1 MKNLPI
7 VNYCVY
13 CYCRDEYVL
22 LFSTRHLEAASVEPV
37 IRRLVADV
45 REGLRFLWGHRLVRA
60 LTLLGFGISFT
71 GGAVTGLTV
80 VYGAQALDLPETGV
94 RVGLLFSAAAL
105 GSLASSV
112 LLPRL
117 NRRYATG
124 SITLAGLTAATVAV
138 AALAFATNFIAAL
151 VFSWLGRGTDAR
163 DHQRDLAA
171 AAGRPRSPAEQG
183 QRLGPDDCL
192 GRNALRRRG
201 GRRARRGH
209 VDPDDLSRDGARR
222 GDQRRD
228 RLVLT
233 APRARGGERW
243 RLRVEVFQ
251 ASGVGATRKQE
262 EALAGARATTILFL
276 ALALVALGSS
286 AGAGGSSAATPAS
299 PLGPNVI
306 VFDPS
311 MPVGQIQATV
321 DAIHA
326 QQVDAE
332 MGTNRYALLF
342 KPGVYGSADQPLQI
356 KVGYYTEIAGLG
368 ASPND
373 VTINGKIE
381 VYNRCLEGG
390 GTSNCVA
397 LVNFW
402 RTLSNLT
409 LNINSLG
416 QDGCRAS
423 ANFWAVSQA
432 VSMRRLKITGANL
445 SLMDYCTAGP
455 QFASGGF
462 IADSSLP
469 FVINGSQQQW
479 LIRNSRI
486 GGWSNAVWNQVFAG
500 VEGAPSDTAFPNP
513 PYTTLATT
521 PVSREKPYCSWTTQ
535 GDYAVRVPSAHTQTS
550 GTPGAGDD
558 GGAHDPAR
566 RFLRRDAVGL
576 GADDQQ
582 PACSRQEP
590 AAHPGR
596 LRVGRSIAVK
606 RADTVVLGLGHAT
619 LTAVDGAVPLTV
631 ADVPGV
637 IVAGV
642 TIDAGTVESPVLLEV
657 GKKNGN
663 QSSKK
668 GDPSNPTTLSDVY
681 FRVGGPHIGKADVA
695 LEVNGDNVLID
706 HTWVWRADHGIE
718 GFSGDTE
725 RWNTNTGRNGVVV
738 NGDNVTATGLFVEHF
753 QEYNVIWN
761 GENGRTI
768 LYQNELPYDPPTQA
782 DWMHDGVE
790 GWAGYKVGDQVK
802 THRLDGGGVYVF
814 NRNNPSIHTENGFE
828 VPDARVSVCTTS

>member
-1 MKNLPI
+1 MP
-7 VNYCVY
+7 
-13 CYCRDEYVL
+13 
-22 LFSTRHLEAASVEPV
+22 
-37 IRRLVADV
+37 
-45 REGLRFLWGHRLVRA
+45 
-60 LTLLGFGISFT
+60 
-71 GGAVTGLTV
+71 
-80 VYGAQALDLPETGV
+80 
-94 RVGLLFSAAAL
+94 
-105 GSLASSV
+105 
-112 LLPRL
+112 
-117 NRRYATG
+117 
-124 SITLAGLTAATVAV
+124 
-138 AALAFATNFIAAL
+138 
-151 VFSWLGRGTDAR
+151 
-163 DHQRDLAA
+163 
-171 AAGRPRSPAEQG
+171 
-183 QRLGPDDCL
+183 
-192 GRNALRRRG
+192 
-201 GRRARRGH
+201 
-209 VDPDDLSRDGARR
+209 
-222 GDQRRD
+222 
-228 RLVLT
+228 
-233 APRARGGERW
+233 
-243 RLRVEVFQ
+243 
-251 ASGVGATRKQE
+251 
-262 EALAGARATTILFL
+262 GARATTILSL
-276 ALALVALGSS
+276 ALALLALGSS
-286 AGAGGSSAATPAS
+286 AGAGGSSAATSAA

-311 MPVGQIQATV
+311 MPVGQIQATF

-342 KPGVYGSADQPLQI
+342 KPGIYGTAAQPLQI

-368 ASPND
+368 ASPTD

-432 VSMRRLKITGANL
+432 VSMRRLNITGANL

-500 VEGAPSDTAFPNP
+500 VEGAPSDATFPNP

-521 PVSREKPYCSWTTQ
+521 PVSREKPYLFLDDQ
-535 GDYAVRVPSAHTQTS
+535 GDYAVRVPSTHTHTS
-550 GTPGAGDD
+550 GTSWGLAMTAGRTIPLSDFFVAKPSDSVHTINNQLARGMNLLLTPGVYD
-558 GGAHDPAR
+558 
-566 RFLRRDAVGL
+566 VGL
-576 GADDQQ
+576 
-582 PACSRQEP
+582 
-590 AAHPGR
+590 
-596 LRVGRSIAVK
+596 SIAVK

-619 LTAVDGAVPLTV
+619 LTAVGGTIPLTV

-668 GDPSNPTTLSDVY
+668 SDPSNPTTLSDVY

-695 LEVNGDNVLID
+695 LEVNRDNVLID
-706 HTWVWRADHGIE
+706 HTWVWRADHGVE

-753 QEYNVIWN
+753 QEYNLVWN

-790 GWAGYKVGDQVK
+790 GWAGYKVGDHVK

-828 VPDARVSVCTTS
+828 VPQTAGVQLHHVMTVNLSAGTIDHVVNGVGDAADVTRIGSPVFIVDYP